1 LDGGKMR
8 SSTYPSWE
16 DSPMY
21 QLRNTVTVRY
31 GKFREYHAAMEQ
43 LNEIAR
49 QRGWVEAKRFVPV
62 AGVDNQYVRQWEYES
77 LADFERETE
86 SFYTDAEAM
95 KVFRDAAELVIEGS
109 STSELLVSAPAI
121 A

>member
-1 LDGGKMR
+1 
-8 SSTYPSWE
+8 
-16 DSPMY
+16 MY
-21 QLRNTVTVRY
+21 QQRNTVTVRY

-62 AGVDNQYVRQWEYES
+62 TGVDNQYICQWEFET
-77 LADFERETE
+77 LADYERETE
-86 SFYTDAEAM
+86 SFYTDTEAM
-95 KVFRDAAELVIEGS
+95 KVFRGAAEFVIEGTS
-109 STSELLVSAPAI
+109 MSELLESAPTI

>member
-1 LDGGKMR
+1 
-8 SSTYPSWE
+8 
-16 DSPMY
+16 MY
-21 QLRNTVTVRY
+21 QIRNTVTVRY

-49 QRGWVEAKRFVPV
+49 QRGWVEPKRFVPV
-62 AGVDNQYVRQWEYES
+62 AGVDNQYICQWEYET

-86 SFYTDAEAM
+86 SFYTDTEAM
-95 KVFRDAAELVIEGS
+95 KVFRSAAEFVIEGT
-109 STSELLVSAPAI
+109 STSELLQSAPAI